1 MIGGGL
7 MGNAEPIPQHHRV
20 YLDTPYVSVHWEGAG
35 PWVFVEWKAWANS
48 TEYRAAHEAIL
59 GAIRD
64 HRAARLLIDAR
75 DAKVISEEDQRWLDA
90 DWIPRAVT
98 AGRRWTAVV
107 MPSSALVRTIVENID
122 KRPADSRVEA
132 RYFEKADD
140 ARAWLSEVR

>member
-1 MIGGGL
+1 MPFRYL
-7 MGNAEPIPQHHRV
+7 RNNV
-20 YLDTPYVSVHWEGAG
+20 YLDTPYVSVHWEGPG

-75 DAKVISEEDQRWLDA
+75 HAKVISEEDQRWLDA

-107 MPSSALVRTIVENID
+107 MPSSALVRSTSGRLTAGLRRGI
-122 KRPADSRVEA
+122 SRLLMRREPGCRRYVSGA
-132 RYFEKADD
+132 R
-140 ARAWLSEVR
+140 LV